1 MHKVDRKQ
9 CTLIFKKKNLI
20 HNQWLQSHSSQKKT
34 NKMIKVTEIIKPI
47 AFDYFYTEDMA
58 F

>member
-1 MHKVDRKQ
+1 MV
-9 CTLIFKKKNLI
+9 TVSFFAKKN
-20 HNQWLQSHSSQKKT
+20 